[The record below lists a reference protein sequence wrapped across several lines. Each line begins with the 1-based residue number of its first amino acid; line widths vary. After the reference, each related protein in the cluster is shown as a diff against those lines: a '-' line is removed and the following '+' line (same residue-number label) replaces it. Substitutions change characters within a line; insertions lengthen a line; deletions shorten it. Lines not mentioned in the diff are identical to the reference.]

1 MGKKKE
7 TISLIDT
14 FSEFNELKN
23 IDKATMISVL
33 EESFRSVIAKSV
45 GTDENFDIIINPD
58 KGDLEIWRN
67 RTIVEDAELQNPNM
81 EISLSEAHKI
91 DDDFEV
97 GEEVT
102 DELHLEDFGR
112 RTILNLRQT
121 LASKILELEK
131 DNLYNKYKEKVGEIV
146 SGEVYQ
152 VWKKELLLLDDEHNE
167 LILPKTEQ
175 IPSDFF
181 RKGEH
186 VRAIVARVEN
196 KNNNPKIILSRT
208 SPIFLERLFEMEIP
222 EINDGLITIKGI
234 ARIPGERAKVAVE
247 AYDDRIDPVGACVG
261 MKGFRIH
268 GIVRELRNENI
279 DVINYTNNTNLF
291 IQRALSPAKINSIS
305 VKDEER
311 RAEVFLYPEE
321 VSLAI
326 GKGGAN
332 IKLASMLTGYNIEV
346 FREIDDFDEE
356 DIYLDEFRDE
366 IDDWVIDSL
375 KRIGCSTAKNVL
387 AMPRERLIKEA
398 DLEEDTVDEILDIL
412 RYEFEDEEDIYLDE
426 FRDEIDDW
434 VIDSLKRIGCSTAKN
449 VLAMPRERLI
459 KEADLEEDTVDEIL
473 DILRYEFEDEEDI
486 TTEEQDN

>member
-67 RTIVEDAELQNPNM
+67 RTIVEDDELQNPNM
-81 EISLSEAHKI
+81 AISLSEAHKI

-234 ARIPGERAKVAVE
+234 ARIGIGEFGREYRRSAA
-247 AYDDRIDPVGACVG
+247 ARRDRDA
-261 MKGFRIH
+261 
-268 GIVRELRNENI
+268 
-279 DVINYTNNTNLF
+279 
-291 IQRALSPAKINSIS
+291 A
-305 VKDEER
+305 
-311 RAEVFLYPEE
+311 
-321 VSLAI
+321 
-326 GKGGAN
+326 
-332 IKLASMLTGYNIEV
+332 
-346 FREIDDFDEE
+346 
-356 DIYLDEFRDE
+356 
-366 IDDWVIDSL
+366 
-375 KRIGCSTAKNVL
+375 
-387 AMPRERLIKEA
+387 
-398 DLEEDTVDEILDIL
+398 
-412 RYEFEDEEDIYLDE
+412 
-426 FRDEIDDW
+426 
-434 VIDSLKRIGCSTAKN
+434 
-449 VLAMPRERLI
+449 
-459 KEADLEEDTVDEIL
+459 
-473 DILRYEFEDEEDI
+473 
-486 TTEEQDN
+486 

>member
-7 TISLIDT
+7 SISLIDT

-33 EESFRSVIAKSV
+33 EESFRSVIAKMN

-67 RTIVEDAELQNPNM
+67 RTVVEDDQLQDPNM
-81 EISLSEAHKI
+81 EITLSEARKI
-91 DDDFEV
+91 DEDFEV

-102 DELHLEDFGR
+102 DEMHLEDFGR

-131 DNLYNKYKEKVGEIV
+131 DNLYNKYKEKVGQIV

-152 VWKKELLLLDDEHNE
+152 IWKKELLLLDDEHNE

-181 RKGEH
+181 RKGEQ
-186 VRAIVARVEN
+186 VRAVVARVEN
-196 KNNNPKIILSRT
+196 KNNNPRIILSRT
-208 SPIFLERLFEMEIP
+208 STVFLERLFEQEIP
-222 EINDGLITIKGI
+222 EIADGLITIKGI

-279 DVINYTNNTNLF
+279 DVINYTNNTSLY
-291 IQRALSPAKINSIS
+291 IQRALSPAKINSIV
-305 VKDEER
+305 VKEDEH
-311 RAEVFLYPEE
+311 RAEVFLNPEE

-346 FREIDDFDEE
+346 FRDIEEIDEE

-366 IDDWVIDSL
+366 IDDWVIDQL

-387 AMPRERLIKEA
+387 AMDRDRLIREA
-398 DLEEDTVDEILDIL
+398 DLEESTVDEVLRILSA
-412 RYEFEDEEDIYLDE
+412 EFEE
-426 FRDEIDDW
+426 
-434 VIDSLKRIGCSTAKN
+434 
-449 VLAMPRERLI
+449 
-459 KEADLEEDTVDEIL
+459 
-473 DILRYEFEDEEDI
+473 
-486 TTEEQDN
+486 